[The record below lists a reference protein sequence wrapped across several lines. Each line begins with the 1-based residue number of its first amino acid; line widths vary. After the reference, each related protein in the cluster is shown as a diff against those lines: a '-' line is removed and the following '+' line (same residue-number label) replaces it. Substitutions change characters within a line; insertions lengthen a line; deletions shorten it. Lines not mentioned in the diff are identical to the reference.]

1 MATFKGRDIAI
12 VDEVWNDH
20 SKVNIRSLE
29 DGTLSVVNKSEV
41 TVYDPKDIPTPK
53 KDSTYDYR
61 YPSKDEEE
69 VYLKLK
75 ALKAKAVQDQKLK
88 DERQAPRKQEVVK
101 QSTPVNSGNIVPA
114 LAPGEYAKLRA
125 AKR

>member
-41 TVYDPKDIPTPK
+41 TVYDPKDIPTSK

-101 QSTPVNSGNIVPA
+101 QSTPVKSGNIVPA